1 MASSNKLNLGAYCK
15 TKRELSFHALRA
27 NASKN
32 KKGTIEVA
40 DWLSIRR
47 FLTKLSN
54 LRESSF
60 IERNFFK
67 LSIF

>member
-54 LRESSF
+54 LRESSLY
-60 IERNFFK
+60 RAKNF
-67 LSIF
+67 LN